1 MSFRF
6 RIKKKINGRNNV
18 ALNEPHN
25 HVITNGMMTKKTIIH
40 VIIKLIFQLM

>member
-1 MSFRF
+1 M
-6 RIKKKINGRNNV
+6 
-18 ALNEPHN
+18 ALNEPHD